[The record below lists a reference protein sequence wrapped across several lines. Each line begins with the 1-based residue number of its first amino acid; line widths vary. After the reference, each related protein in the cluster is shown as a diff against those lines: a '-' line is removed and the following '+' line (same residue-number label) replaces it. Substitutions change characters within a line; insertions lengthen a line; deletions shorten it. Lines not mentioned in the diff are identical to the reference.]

1 MRDLRT
7 IPTFSSWLPAAAAL
21 LLSAC
26 MPHAI
31 RGDHPQHSTPDA
43 HSYANTQQ
51 VEVRHLVLD
60 LDVDFSSKQLSG
72 TADLLLHRH
81 DPGAEELVLDTRELA
96 IANVWTSSDN
106 SSWQAS
112 AYALDA
118 PDPILGR
125 ALRIQLP
132 KDATAVRVAY
142 STAPTASGL
151 QWLAPEQTA
160 DGNHPFLFSQSQA
173 IHARSWIPIQDTPG
187 VRLTY
192 EATIRAP
199 KGLLALMSAEN
210 EENAKRDGEFQ
221 FRMPQ
226 PIPAYLIALAVGDLR
241 FQAMSERTGVYA
253 EPSVLAAAA
262 KEFEDTEAMMVAT
275 EALYGPYRW
284 GRYDLLILPPSFPY
298 GGMENPRLT
307 FASPTVIAGDKS
319 LVSLVAHELAH
330 SWSGN
335 LVTNSNWNN
344 FWLNEGFTNHLTF
357 RIMEE
362 VFGDARGMMERS
374 IGYQNLIAAFGR
386 LENPRDHTLDPD
398 ITGRDPDEGVTSVPY
413 NRGALFLWNL
423 QQAVGEAEFDAF
435 LRRWFD
441 AKAFQS
447 VTTHE
452 FVRFLKQDLMAK
464 HPEAID
470 YDSIH
475 AWIHHAELPQG
486 HRVPESS
493 AFAKVDQQRQRWL
506 AGEIKATQMG
516 SKQWNSREWEHFF
529 NALGTDLS
537 RAQLQALSRDLRL
550 TFTDNAI
557 IASKWFEIA
566 IKNDYE
572 PAYPYIEKYLQRI
585 GRMKLTVPLYRAMAA
600 TSEGRARAEAIY
612 ARARAGYHPIA
623 QATIDKLLA
632 GKPEA

>member
-1 MRDLRT
+1 MRAKRT
-7 IPTFSSWLPAAAAL
+7 ITRLTLLPLLAWLLAACSL
-21 LLSAC
+21 
-26 MPHAI
+26 PHTVRDGGSHHA
-31 RGDHPQHSTPDA
+31 GTDP
-43 HSYANTQQ
+43 HSYANTDDF
-51 VEVRHLVLD
+51 VTSHLVLD
-60 LDVDFSSKQLSG
+60 LDVDFEQRQLSG
-72 TADLLLHRH
+72 TVELQLKRLNPHAT
-81 DPGAEELVLDTRELA
+81 ELVLDTRELS
-96 IANVWTSSDN
+96 IRDVWYQAADG
-106 SSWQAS
+106 SWQAT
-112 AYALDA
+112 AFALDA

-125 ALRIQLP
+125 ALRIQLTA
-132 KDATAVRVAY
+132 DSDAVRIAY

-151 QWLAPEQTA
+151 QWLTPEQTA
-160 DGNHPFLFSQSQA
+160 DGKHPFLFSQSQA
-173 IHARSWIPIQDTPG
+173 IHARSWIPVQDTPG
-187 VRLTY
+187 VRASY
-192 EATIRAP
+192 EATVRAP

-210 EENAKRDGEFQ
+210 DPEAKRDGKFQ

-253 EPSVLAAAA
+253 EPSVLKAAAA
-262 KEFEDTEAMMVAT
+262 EFDDTEAMMVVT
-275 EALYGPYRW
+275 EKLYGPYLW

-362 VFGDARGMMERS
+362 VFGDERGLMERS
-374 IGYQNLIAAFGR
+374 IGYQNLQATLAR
-386 LENPRDHTLDPD
+386 MEDPRDRSLDPD
-398 ITGRDPDEGVTSVPY
+398 ISGRDPDEGVTSVPY
-413 NRGALFLWNL
+413 NRGALFLWNI
-423 QQAVGEAEFDAF
+423 QQAYGEARFDSF
-435 LRRWFD
+435 LREWFE

-452 FVRFLKQDLMAK
+452 FVHFLKERLLKDDPDKFRYEQV
-464 HPEAID
+464 H
-470 YDSIH
+470 S
-475 AWIHHAELPQG
+475 WIHDPALPEG
-486 HRVPESS
+486 HLVPESD
-493 AFAKVDQQRQRWL
+493 AFARVDAQRTAWL
-506 AGEIKATQMG
+506 EGRIKATAMG
-516 SKQWNSREWEHFF
+516 SEKWSSREWEHFF
-529 NALGTDLS
+529 NALGDDLS
-537 RAQLQALSRDLRL
+537 LKQLQALSRDLRL

-566 IKNDYE
+566 IKNNYE
-572 PAYPYIEKYLQRI
+572 PASPYIAKYLQKI

-600 TSEGRARAEAIY
+600 TDTGRERARAIY
-612 ARARAGYHPIA
+612 AEARSGYHPIA

-632 GKPEA
+632 DKS